1 MAKSIATQEFLDRL
15 AARDFEHLAA
25 TLASDA
31 QARFLLPGGYEEQV
45 GADAIVRRF
54 QSWFGPASQCDLVA
68 SNGEAVG
75 PRDRLSWRFDVVR
88 NGSSHEMVE
97 QVAYFDVGPD
107 GIEWIDLVCSG
118 FQAAP
123 HVGLAA
129 DQIFDAG
136 AMGCADGLAQEF
148 RRRLED
154 VPVGGSL
161 RVVVRDP
168 AAKEDLP
175 SLARLLGQRVASTE
189 AQDDGRLS
197 ITVERRK

>member
-1 MAKSIATQEFLDRL
+1 MANRIASQEFLERL
-15 AARDFEHLAA
+15 AARDFERLSA
-25 TLASDA
+25 TLAADA

-54 QSWFGPASQCDLVA
+54 QDWFGPASQCDLVD
-68 SNGEAVG
+68 SSGEPVG
-75 PRDRLSWRFDVVR
+75 QRDRLTWRFDVVR
-88 NGSSHEMVE
+88 NGSGLEVVE

-123 HVGLAA
+123 QGGQAA
-129 DQIFDAG
+129 EQVFDAG

-148 RRRLED
+148 RHRLEG

-161 RVVVRDP
+161 RVVVNDP
-168 AAKEDLP
+168 AARDDLP

-197 ITVERRK
+197 

>member
-1 MAKSIATQEFLDRL
+1 MAKSIASQEFIERL

-31 QARFLLPGGYEEQV
+31 QGRFLLPGGYEEQA

-68 SNGEAVG
+68 SSGESVG

-88 NGSSHEMVE
+88 NGSSHEVVE

-123 HVGLAA
+123 EAGQAAEHV
-129 DQIFDAG
+129 FDAG
-136 AMGCADGLAQEF
+136 AMGCADGLAREF
-148 RRRLED
+148 RRQLEG

-161 RVVVRDP
+161 RVVVSDP
-168 AAKEDLP
+168 AAREDLP
-175 SLARLLGQRVASTE
+175 SMARLLGQRVTSTE
-189 AQDDGRLS
+189 EQDDGRLN